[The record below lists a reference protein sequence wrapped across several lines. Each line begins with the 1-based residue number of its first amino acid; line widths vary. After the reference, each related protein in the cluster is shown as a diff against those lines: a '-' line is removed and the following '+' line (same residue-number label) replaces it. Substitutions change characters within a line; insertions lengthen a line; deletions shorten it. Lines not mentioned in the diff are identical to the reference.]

1 MSTRLLFIHALSPL
15 HAGTGHSIG
24 AVDLPI
30 ARDKA
35 TSHPILPGSSIK
47 GCLRDAADGQPWVG
61 KVFGPETK
69 NASDH
74 AGAAVFSDANL
85 LLLPVR
91 SLYGTFAWVTCPLA
105 LDRYRRDAKEA
116 GAKNVPASS
125 LVFSAPPK
133 GSPPTIAL
141 PAGSTL
147 KEQNKTRVYFEE
159 LDFERSQPHEG
170 VAGEWAKHLSGMV
183 FAGDDDAKASFVK
196 RFCIVPDDV
205 FTHLG
210 EHATDVVTRVSID
223 RNTKTVK
230 DGQLWTEES
239 LPTESILVSLVFAR
253 PPKQTGI
260 APEDVFRHL
269 NSVTQRPVQFGG
281 KATVGR
287 GRCRVL
293 LAGGLGG

>member
-47 GCLRDAADGQPWVG
+47 GCLRDAADGQPWAT
-61 KVFGPETK
+61 KVFGPDTK
-69 NASDH
+69 NASEH
-74 AGAAVFSDANL
+74 AGAVIFGDANL

-105 LDRYRRDAKEA
+105 LDRYRRDAKES
-116 GAKNVPASS
+116 GATKVPASPAMDAGAQR
-125 LVFSAPPK
+125 VA
-133 GSPPTIAL
+133 I
-141 PAGSTL
+141 PAGSAL
-147 KEQNKTRVYFEE
+147 KEQNGPRVYFEE

-170 VAGEWAKHLSGMV
+170 VAGEWAKHLGGLLFS
-183 FAGDDDAKASFVK
+183 GDDAAKASFEK

-205 FTHLG
+205 FTHLA

-223 RNTKTVK
+223 KDTKTVK
-230 DGQLWTEES
+230 GGQLWTEES
-239 LPTESILVSLVFAR
+239 LPTESILVSLVVAR
-253 PPKQTGI
+253 PPKQAGI
-260 APEDVFRHL
+260 AEADIFRHL
-269 NSVTQRPVQFGG
+269 GTATQRPVQFGG

-287 GRCRVL
+287 GRCRVV
-293 LAGGLGG
+293 LASGMGG